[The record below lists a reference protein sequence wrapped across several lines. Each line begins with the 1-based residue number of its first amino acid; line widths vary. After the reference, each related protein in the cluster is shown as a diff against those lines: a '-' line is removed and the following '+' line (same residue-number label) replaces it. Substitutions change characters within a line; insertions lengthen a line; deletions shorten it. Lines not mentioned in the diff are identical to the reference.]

1 GPMLVKE
8 LLGLSAA
15 IGNPA
20 VLFLTSD
27 EAVLT
32 VSEFRVAL
40 EGSYRFRLP
49 GHDSLV
55 SLMSKT
61 SFQQLAEKHAFPVP
75 RSVRVERVADLCQ
88 LTTLRFPCIV
98 KPAIKNADYVARQF
112 ARAYK
117 VTAIQ
122 DAEATCRAILAVVPG
137 LVVQEWIEGASSD
150 IY

>member
-1 GPMLVKE
+1 MPIPAVVVGASGACGLGLVRGLTGADVPVILLDTDRAAPAMQSRFASKRVISTLSGPLLVKE

-32 VSEFRVAL
+32 VSEFRDAL

-61 SFQQLAEKHAFPVP
+61 GFQQLAE
-75 RSVRVERVADLCQ
+75 
-88 LTTLRFPCIV
+88 
-98 KPAIKNADYVARQF
+98 
-112 ARAYK
+112 
-117 VTAIQ
+117 
-122 DAEATCRAILAVVPG
+122 
-137 LVVQEWIEGASSD
+137 
-150 IY
+150 